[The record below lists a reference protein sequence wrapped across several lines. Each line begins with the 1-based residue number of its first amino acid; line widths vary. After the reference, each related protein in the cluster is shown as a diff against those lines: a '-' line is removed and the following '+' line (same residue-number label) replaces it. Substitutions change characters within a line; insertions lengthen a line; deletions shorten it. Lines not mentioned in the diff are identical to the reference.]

1 MTNLPAS
8 TLFLFSTLVA
18 MFSNQGIFANGQTL
32 ADKWAI
38 EEPTVTF
45 DSSTNTFTMS
55 HVVDPS
61 IVQAN
66 TAASI
71 YEQDCLEGGNELIVA
86 DGIEA
91 TTTAVDTPGVA
102 TLTFDLNPGI
112 LSQNSDIFTNFPEE
126 RTAQMKICSRFK
138 LQTNDA
144 SIEVNYLESIIT
156 VTFDLTAGFVLD
168 AFSVESKERDDGTRD
183 KAYEVEAYLCDP
195 NVPSVSIDG
204 TTFNQ
209 GSVISV
215 CVTPTVEALNDG
227 LFLERINEFNWVRGF
242 IEQPAIQNNIQAAN
256 SLTQFECEPGAIYCT
271 FSSVLYADFY
281 KAPTLAPS
289 SGPTYIGE
297 TQVPT
302 SEATTEATAQSTT
315 GGTICEGMNTTV
327 EMDLDFSQSIV
338 KQSDLQ
344 NGGELRFGNIGAIE
358 GQAIDLLVTSSDYSN
373 PNAEN
378 PAGKDPSGTFG
389 EIAVKTLQGQPT
401 SGRANF
407 EFCLVQEDT
416 DMPVTAASFQ
426 WYVNARAC
434 VCVCVC
440 VCASERATAERAF
453 PVPMGLVSDGVLCP
467 RKASTGAVSELPRN
481 RKLTASPSALFSFL
495 LQVVFDID
503 NRNSAIGIHEK
514 MTIDTQ
520 QASGYSLYPNI
531 DQTEVSLSCEND
543 GSAPPCDGGV
553 RTVFAGTTI
562 GNGQD
567 NPTSPENL
575 TEQQKRRS
583 VVFTFTNTSCWT
595 MEYHAYCPF
604 EPEQNCRWYGASKFL
619 FSGTASQIV
628 EEGVTDCTPVG
639 GGGSSTSGWRALGET
654 SEGTGSVTASA
665 RDNTLEDGRRKQ
677 GRRELLSEKSAEVGG
692 IGTATLS
699 FGRRE
704 RERRRLLAKEGR
716 VLQGAEPSSDIELT
730 VGLIYSD
737 DDPYGSI
744 RTAGGPSPS
753 AWGIHNTLACCFA

>member
-1 MTNLPAS
+1 MQKNVESHLLFPSFNVFQFFAFYRFHKNSTIVISSFLVDKIANLTHFRYIFLSNCILVRISLLFRVFWCNSQTVYQYQLHPDDHRPEPSWKTSNIAMTNLPAS

-440 VCASERATAERAF
+440 VCERASDCGTCISCTDGTCFRRRFVSSEGFHGSGIRVASQQKTHRFSLRVVLFSATGPSLTSTTATA
-453 PVPMGLVSDGVLCP
+453 PLVS
-467 RKASTGAVSELPRN
+467 T
-481 RKLTASPSALFSFL
+481 
-495 LQVVFDID
+495 
-503 NRNSAIGIHEK
+503 
-514 MTIDTQ
+514 
-520 QASGYSLYPNI
+520 
-531 DQTEVSLSCEND
+531 
-543 GSAPPCDGGV
+543 
-553 RTVFAGTTI
+553 
-562 GNGQD
+562 
-567 NPTSPENL
+567 
-575 TEQQKRRS
+575 RR
-583 VVFTFTNTSCWT
+583 
-595 MEYHAYCPF
+595 
-604 EPEQNCRWYGASKFL
+604 
-619 FSGTASQIV
+619 
-628 EEGVTDCTPVG
+628 
-639 GGGSSTSGWRALGET
+639 
-654 SEGTGSVTASA
+654 
-665 RDNTLEDGRRKQ
+665 
-677 GRRELLSEKSAEVGG
+677 
-692 IGTATLS
+692 
-699 FGRRE
+699 
-704 RERRRLLAKEGR
+704 
-716 VLQGAEPSSDIELT
+716 
-730 VGLIYSD
+730 
-737 DDPYGSI
+737 
-744 RTAGGPSPS
+744 
-753 AWGIHNTLACCFA
+753 

>member
-1 MTNLPAS
+1 
-8 TLFLFSTLVA
+8 
-18 MFSNQGIFANGQTL
+18 
-32 ADKWAI
+32 
-38 EEPTVTF
+38 
-45 DSSTNTFTMS
+45 
-55 HVVDPS
+55 
-61 IVQAN
+61 
-66 TAASI
+66 
-71 YEQDCLEGGNELIVA
+71 
-86 DGIEA
+86 
-91 TTTAVDTPGVA
+91 
-102 TLTFDLNPGI
+102 
-112 LSQNSDIFTNFPEE
+112 
-126 RTAQMKICSRFK
+126 
-138 LQTNDA
+138 
-144 SIEVNYLESIIT
+144 
-156 VTFDLTAGFVLD
+156 
-168 AFSVESKERDDGTRD
+168 
-183 KAYEVEAYLCDP
+183 
-195 NVPSVSIDG
+195 
-204 TTFNQ
+204 
-209 GSVISV
+209 
-215 CVTPTVEALNDG
+215 
-227 LFLERINEFNWVRGF
+227 
-242 IEQPAIQNNIQAAN
+242 
-256 SLTQFECEPGAIYCT
+256 
-271 FSSVLYADFY
+271 
-281 KAPTLAPS
+281 
-289 SGPTYIGE
+289 
-297 TQVPT
+297 
-302 SEATTEATAQSTT
+302 
-315 GGTICEGMNTTV
+315 
-327 EMDLDFSQSIV
+327 
-338 KQSDLQ
+338 
-344 NGGELRFGNIGAIE
+344 
-358 GQAIDLLVTSSDYSN
+358 
-373 PNAEN
+373 
-378 PAGKDPSGTFG
+378 
-389 EIAVKTLQGQPT
+389 
-401 SGRANF
+401 
-407 EFCLVQEDT
+407 
-416 DMPVTAASFQ
+416 
-426 WYVNARAC
+426 
-434 VCVCVC
+434 
-440 VCASERATAERAF
+440 
-453 PVPMGLVSDGVLCP
+453 
-467 RKASTGAVSELPRN
+467 
-481 RKLTASPSALFSFL
+481 
-495 LQVVFDID
+495 
-503 NRNSAIGIHEK
+503 

-753 AWGIHNTLACCFA
+753 AWGIHNTLACCFAAVGLLWSTLPLLL

>member
-1 MTNLPAS
+1 
-8 TLFLFSTLVA
+8 
-18 MFSNQGIFANGQTL
+18 
-32 ADKWAI
+32 
-38 EEPTVTF
+38 
-45 DSSTNTFTMS
+45 
-55 HVVDPS
+55 
-61 IVQAN
+61 
-66 TAASI
+66 
-71 YEQDCLEGGNELIVA
+71 
-86 DGIEA
+86 
-91 TTTAVDTPGVA
+91 
-102 TLTFDLNPGI
+102 
-112 LSQNSDIFTNFPEE
+112 
-126 RTAQMKICSRFK
+126 
-138 LQTNDA
+138 
-144 SIEVNYLESIIT
+144 
-156 VTFDLTAGFVLD
+156 
-168 AFSVESKERDDGTRD
+168 
-183 KAYEVEAYLCDP
+183 
-195 NVPSVSIDG
+195 
-204 TTFNQ
+204 
-209 GSVISV
+209 
-215 CVTPTVEALNDG
+215 
-227 LFLERINEFNWVRGF
+227 
-242 IEQPAIQNNIQAAN
+242 
-256 SLTQFECEPGAIYCT
+256 
-271 FSSVLYADFY
+271 
-281 KAPTLAPS
+281 
-289 SGPTYIGE
+289 
-297 TQVPT
+297 
-302 SEATTEATAQSTT
+302 
-315 GGTICEGMNTTV
+315 
-327 EMDLDFSQSIV
+327 
-338 KQSDLQ
+338 
-344 NGGELRFGNIGAIE
+344 
-358 GQAIDLLVTSSDYSN
+358 
-373 PNAEN
+373 
-378 PAGKDPSGTFG
+378 
-389 EIAVKTLQGQPT
+389 
-401 SGRANF
+401 
-407 EFCLVQEDT
+407 
-416 DMPVTAASFQ
+416 MPVTAASFQ
-426 WYVNARAC
+426 W
-434 VCVCVC
+434 
-440 VCASERATAERAF
+440 S
-453 PVPMGLVSDGVLCP
+453 
-467 RKASTGAVSELPRN
+467 
-481 RKLTASPSALFSFL
+481 
-495 LQVVFDID
+495 VFDID

-753 AWGIHNTLACCFA
+753 AWGIHNTLACCFAAVGLLWSTLPLLL